1 MPREGT
7 LGWTGGYVGL
17 SLLAALVTLGVMLI
31 LFTDARGAT
40 TMQIEVGDVLTQACN
55 GGDAGY
61 DSCYAVVVRN
71 VSDGPVSGSV
81 TCTVTDPAGGR
92 AKFVNDQRTYH
103 SEPIPPGGSATVLLQ
118 VRPIDGPTDP
128 PTVSCAPTV
137 GVSASPAA

>member
-1 MPREGT
+1 MRRGST

-31 LFTDARGAT
+31 LFTDSRGS
-40 TMQIEVGDVLTQACN
+40 TMRIEVGDVLSQACN
-55 GGDAGY
+55 GGDARF

-81 TCTVTDPAGGR
+81 TCTLTDPAGGKAR
-92 AKFVNDQRTYH
+92 FVNDRRIYD
-103 SEPIPPGGSATVLLQ
+103 SEPIPSGGTATILLQ

-128 PTVSCAPTV
+128 PTVSCTPLAVDTPT
-137 GVSASPAA
+137 A

>member
-1 MPREGT
+1 MRREHS

-40 TMQIEVGDVLTQACN
+40 MQIEVGDVLTQACN
-55 GGDAGY
+55 GGDVRY
-61 DSCYAVVVRN
+61 DACYAVVVRN

-128 PTVSCAPTV
+128 PTVQCTPSV
-137 GVSASPAA
+137 VASPTA

>member
-1 MPREGT
+1 MPHQRT

-31 LFTDARGAT
+31 LFTDTRGAT
-40 TMQIEVGDVLTQACN
+40 MRVEVGAVLTQACN
-55 GGDAGY
+55 GGDARY

-71 VSDGPVSGSV
+71 VSDGSVSGSV

-103 SEPIPPGGSATVLLQ
+103 SEPIPPGGNATILVQ

-128 PTVSCAPTV
+128 PMVSCVPAVGGSPT
-137 GVSASPAA
+137 A